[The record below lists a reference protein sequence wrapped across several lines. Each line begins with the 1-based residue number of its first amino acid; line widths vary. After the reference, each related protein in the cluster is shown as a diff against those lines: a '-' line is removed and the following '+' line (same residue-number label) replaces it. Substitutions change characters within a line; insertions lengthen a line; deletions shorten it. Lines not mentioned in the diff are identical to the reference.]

1 MVTSLLLHPEE
12 GFLVGEL
19 EGRRGGRGGWREL
32 SYNSSILSYL
42 KRTAISVLSDHTVRA
57 LNGTCCQLAF
67 PVSLPLKQTGQ
78 LPQAGVIT
86 PSNHSWQAI

>member
-1 MVTSLLLHPEE
+1 MVTSLLLHLEE

-19 EGRRGGRGGWREL
+19 EGGWREL

-42 KRTAISVLSDHTVRA
+42 KRTAISVLSDRTVHA

>member
-1 MVTSLLLHPEE
+1 MVTSLLLHLEE

-19 EGRRGGRGGWREL
+19 EGGWREL

-42 KRTAISVLSDHTVRA
+42 KRTAISVLSDRTVRA